1 MLSKEL
7 DFKKI
12 SKVKNLFPFYTED
25 ISNFNWEEIQK
36 NYSWALEM
44 NDVPQDAIFHFE
56 GNVGIHTRMVVEY
69 LLSLPEFKKQT
80 EENKFALFMA
90 CLLHD
95 VEKRSTTKEEDGRI
109 ISPGHAK
116 RGELTA
122 RQILYREIPIPFQ
135 LREKIAKLV
144 RHHGLPLWI
153 MEKPDPQKSIIEAS
167 LVCDTQLLEIIA
179 KADVKGRICND
190 AEELFYKIEL
200 FKEMA
205 IENNCYGKTKIFP
218 SDLSRFVYFNK
229 ENTYPDYNPFDDRK
243 FDVFI
248 MSGIPGS
255 GKDFYIKNN
264 LKGYPVVSLDE
275 LRLEHKVKPTDKS
288 GTGFIIQL
296 AKEEARKL
304 MRRNQ
309 SFIWNGTNLT
319 RQIRQQV
326 IDLCESYGGR
336 VHVVYVETLYKKVMN
351 QNFNREYPIPENI
364 LERFINKLEMPSTTE
379 AHSITY
385 IIDGQTIYL

>member
-1 MLSKEL
+1 M

-25 ISNFNWEEIQK
+25 ISKFNWKEIQK

-44 NDVPQDAIFHFE
+44 NDVPQDAIFHAE
-56 GNVGIHTRMVVEY
+56 GNVGIHTRMVVES
-69 LLSLPEFKKQT
+69 LLSLPEFKKQS

-116 RGELTA
+116 KGELTA
-122 RQILYREIPIPFQ
+122 RQILYREIPISFQ

-153 MEKPDPQKSIIEAS
+153 MEKPDSRKSIIEAS

-190 AEELFYKIEL
+190 AEDLLYKIDLFREL
-200 FKEMA
+200 A
-205 IENNCYGKTKIFP
+205 IENNCYGVAKSFP
-218 SDLSRFVYFNK
+218 SDLSRFIYFNK

-275 LRLEHKVKPTDKS
+275 LRIEHKIKSTDKS

-336 VHVVYVETLYKKVMN
+336 VHVVYVETLYKKILN
-351 QNFNREYPIPENI
+351 QNFNREYPIPENV